1 MAAQEIKTVALV
13 GTGVIGAGWAARLVH
28 KGVNVIATD
37 LDASCEARLRSVVDH
52 ALKQLDQLVPVVPE
66 KRGSL
71 TFTTDF
77 ANAVG
82 QADFIQEN
90 APDRVDLKRELIQ
103 KISQHC
109 GPDVVIASSSSNLRP
124 TEIQAGAVNPGRVII
139 GHPFNPVYLC
149 PIVELVMGSQTTPET
164 FNRAKAFYTEMGMR
178 PLHVKKEVD
187 GYIGNRLQE
196 AMWREILYMVRD
208 GVATPKDIDDAIIYG
223 FGIRLAFMGT
233 CLTFHLGGGPGGM
246 AHLLDHFGP
255 TLKDPL
261 SYLIGPDL
269 TPELRASMIDG
280 VEEETDGKSVEELEA
295 IRDACMIE
303 IMKAL
308 SKVDY
313 ASGKV
318 LNEERNRLEK
328 KGFLAK

>member
-1 MAAQEIKTVALV
+1 MSEREIRTVALV
-13 GTGVIGAGWAARLVH
+13 GTGVIGAGWAARLVNN
-28 KGVNVIATD
+28 GINVIATD
-37 LDASCEARLRSVVDH
+37 LDPSCETRLRAVVAH
-52 ALKQLDQLVPVVPE
+52 AQQQMDKLIPVKPE
-66 KRGSL
+66 MRGTL

-77 ANAVG
+77 DAAMA
-82 QADFIQEN
+82 QADYVQEN
-90 APDRVDLKRELIQ
+90 APDRVELKRALIQ
-103 KISQHC
+103 KISSKC
-109 GPDVVIASSSSNLRP
+109 GKDVIIASSSSNLRP
-124 TEIQAGAVNPGRVII
+124 TDIQADAVEPGRVII

-149 PIVELVMGSQTTPET
+149 PIVELVKGEKTTQET
-164 FNRAKAFYTEMGMR
+164 FDRAKAFYESLGMK
-178 PLHVKKEVD
+178 PLNVRKEVD

-208 GVATPKDIDDAIIYG
+208 GIATPKDIDDAIIYG

-269 TPELRASMIDG
+269 TPELRQSMIDG
-280 VEEETDGKSVEELEA
+280 VNEETEGKSIEELEE
-295 IRDACMIE
+295 IRDNCMIE
-303 IMKAL
+303 IMRAL

-313 ASGKV
+313 ASGRV
-318 LNEERNRLEK
+318 LNESRERIKE
-328 KGFLAK
+328 KGFLA